1 MDSSRYVQL
10 SADILVEYIYTD
22 QANPATFNTAT
33 YPIEI
38 MRDGHTGGSYLWNGA
53 NVSSTMGNYRDRTA
67 AAINADKTNWVSLNS
82 SFGVPY
88 NDYDPELTPTV
99 QLPQSFSPE
108 LDIEYDTV
116 RSIFYFRI

>member
-38 MRDGHTGGSYLWNGA
+38 MRDGLVLMILMELYLR
-53 NVSSTMGNYRDRTA
+53 Y
-67 AAINADKTNWVSLNS
+67 
-82 SFGVPY
+82 
-88 NDYDPELTPTV
+88 
-99 QLPQSFSPE
+99 
-108 LDIEYDTV
+108 
-116 RSIFYFRI
+116 